1 MIDDAVA
8 RVMRAKGG
16 FIWACK
22 NYDGD
27 VMSDMVSSAFGDLAM
42 MTSVLVSP
50 SGAYEC
56 EAAHGT
62 GQRD

>member
-1 MIDDAVA
+1 MI
-8 RVMRAKGG
+8 RSQGG

-27 VMSDMVSSAFGDLAM
+27 VMSDMSFHRLRLPQPM

-50 SGAYEC
+50 DGKYV
-56 EAAHGT
+56 
-62 GQRD
+62 